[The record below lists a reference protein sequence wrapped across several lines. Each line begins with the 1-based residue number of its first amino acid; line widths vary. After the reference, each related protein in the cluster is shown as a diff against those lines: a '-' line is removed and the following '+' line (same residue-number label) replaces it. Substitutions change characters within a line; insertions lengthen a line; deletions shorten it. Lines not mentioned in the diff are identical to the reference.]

1 MSDSFYLRCSECDS
15 TWELDCGHSVCP
27 TCSKLR
33 LPGEPLRG
41 VFEIQIQQNY
51 LSRISRPISLHDTR
65 ELAPL
70 LPVRDC
76 NSFPRLAMP
85 LSPLYPAHPSWKK
98 SHQLLLKD
106 DTRQPTGSFKDRA
119 SQLVVANALERNCD
133 TICAASTGNAGSSL
147 AGMAAAAGLRSVVLV
162 PASASATKLTQT
174 AAFGA
179 LLLPVDG
186 SYDDAFELSLQLEQ
200 ETGWIN
206 RNTAWNPFT
215 IEGKKT
221 AAIEIAYQLNWQVP
235 DVVFVPTGDGVIL
248 SGLYKGFSD
257 CLRLGWIDRIPRLIA
272 VQAEGSCVVVD
283 SLQDSSL
290 RRRPES
296 HTAADSIC
304 VDAPR
309 NLDMALRAIRDTNGA
324 GVKVS
329 DNEIFSAVSEMAE
342 LTGVFAEPAAAA
354 AWAGAHKWLRE
365 ETEPLTA
372 VLLITGSGLKAADR
386 IGDHIDL
393 PEPVS
398 ADLESVMARIHL

>member
-1 MSDSFYLRCSECDS
+1 LRQ
-15 TWELDCGHSVCP
+15 
-27 TCSKLR
+27 
-33 LPGEPLRG
+33 PGEPLRG
-41 VFEIQIQQNY
+41 VFEIQIHENHLPKLAKPQ
-51 LSRISRPISLHDTR
+51 SLQDTR

-70 LPVRDC
+70 LPIRDIS
-76 NSFPRLAMP
+76 SFPELAMP
-85 LSPLYPAHPSWKK
+85 VSPLYPANPTWKS

-106 DTRQPTGSFKDRA
+106 DTRQPTGSYKDRA

-162 PASASATKLTQT
+162 PASAPAAKLTQT
-174 AAFGA
+174 VAFGA

-186 SYDDAFELSLQLEQ
+186 SYDDAFELSLLLEQ

-206 RNTAWNPFT
+206 RNTAWNPYT

-221 AAIEIAYQLNWQVP
+221 AAIEIAYQLGWKVP
-235 DVVFVPTGDGVIL
+235 DVLFVPAGDGVII

-257 CLRLGWIDRIPRLIA
+257 CLRLGWTDRMPRLIA
-272 VQAEGSCVVVD
+272 VQAEGSSVIVD
-283 SLQDSSL
+283 SLQDPAIRQL
-290 RRRPES
+290 PGS
-296 HTAADSIC
+296 HTIADSIC

-309 NLDMALRAIRDTNGA
+309 NLDMALRAIHDTGGA

-329 DNEIFSAVSEMAE
+329 DAEIMTAVSEMAQ

-354 AWAGAHKWLRE
+354 AWAGARKWLQQ

-372 VLLITGSGLKAADR
+372 VLMITGSGLKAADR
-386 IGDHIDL
+386 IGVHIDL
-393 PEPVS
+393 PESVS
-398 ADLESVMARIHL
+398 ADLDSIMARINF